1 MGTDCLQGH
10 ERDSFARDELQS
22 EELQP
27 EAPQPEELQPEAPQP
42 EELQPEE
49 PQPKELQPEVPHSD
63 AAPGHAP
70 AFALHIIWVIVPMGQ

>member
-27 EAPQPEELQPEAPQP
+27 EAPQPEELQPE
-42 EELQPEE
+42 E
-49 PQPKELQPEVPHSD
+49 PQPEVPHSD

>member
-1 MGTDCLQGH
+1 MGTDCLQSH
-10 ERDSFARDELQS
+10 ERDSFEREELQS
-22 EELQP
+22 
-27 EAPQPEELQPEAPQP
+27 

>member
-1 MGTDCLQGH
+1 MGPDGLQGH

-27 EAPQPEELQPEAPQP
+27 EELQPEAPQP
-42 EELQPEE
+42 EELQPE
-49 PQPKELQPEVPHSD
+49 VPHPD

>member
-10 ERDSFARDELQS
+10 ERDSFEREELQS
-22 EELQP
+22 
-27 EAPQPEELQPEAPQP
+27 

>member
-1 MGTDCLQGH
+1 MGTDGLQGH

-27 EAPQPEELQPEAPQP
+27 EELQPEA
-42 EELQPEE
+42 
-49 PQPKELQPEVPHSD
+49 PQPKELQPEVPHPD

>member
-10 ERDSFARDELQS
+10 ERDSFEREELQS
-22 EELQP
+22 EEL
-27 EAPQPEELQPEAPQP
+27 
-42 EELQPEE
+42 
-49 PQPKELQPEVPHSD
+49 QPKELQPEVPHPD

>member
-1 MGTDCLQGH
+1 MGADGLQGH

-27 EAPQPEELQPEAPQP
+27 EAPQPEELQPE
-42 EELQPEE
+42 
-49 PQPKELQPEVPHSD
+49 VPHPD
-63 AAPGHAP
+63 VAPGHAP

>member
-1 MGTDCLQGH
+1 MGADCLQGH

-22 EELQP
+22 E
-27 EAPQPEELQPEAPQP
+27 APQPEELQPE
-42 EELQPEE
+42 
-49 PQPKELQPEVPHSD
+49 VPHPD

>member
-27 EAPQPEELQPEAPQP
+27 EAPQPEELQPE
-42 EELQPEE
+42 
-49 PQPKELQPEVPHSD
+49 VPHPD
-63 AAPGHAP
+63 ASPGHAP

>member
-27 EAPQPEELQPEAPQP
+27 EAPQPE
-42 EELQPEE
+42 
-49 PQPKELQPEVPHSD
+49 VPHPD

>member
-22 EELQP
+22 EER
-27 EAPQPEELQPEAPQP
+27 QPEAPQP

-49 PQPKELQPEVPHSD
+49 PQPKELQPEVPHPD

>member
-22 EELQP
+22 
-27 EAPQPEELQPEAPQP
+27 EELQPEAPQP

>member
-10 ERDSFARDELQS
+10 ERDSFARDELQ
-22 EELQP
+22 P
-27 EAPQPEELQPEAPQP
+27 EAPQPEELQPE
-42 EELQPEE
+42 
-49 PQPKELQPEVPHSD
+49 VPHPD

>member
-1 MGTDCLQGH
+1 MGTDCLQSH
-10 ERDSFARDELQS
+10 ERDSFEREELQS

-27 EAPQPEELQPEAPQP
+27 E
-42 EELQPEE
+42 E
-49 PQPKELQPEVPHSD
+49 PQPEVPHSD

>member
-1 MGTDCLQGH
+1 MGTDCLQSH
-10 ERDSFARDELQS
+10 ERDSFERDELQS

-27 EAPQPEELQPEAPQP
+27 E
-42 EELQPEE
+42 
-49 PQPKELQPEVPHSD
+49 VPHPD

>member
-1 MGTDCLQGH
+1 MGTDGLQGH

-27 EAPQPEELQPEAPQP
+27 EELQPEA
-42 EELQPEE
+42 LQPE
-49 PQPKELQPEVPHSD
+49 ELQPEVPHSD

>member
-1 MGTDCLQGH
+1 MGTDCLQSH
-10 ERDSFARDELQS
+10 ERDSSEQEELQS
-22 EELQP
+22 
-27 EAPQPEELQPEAPQP
+27 

-49 PQPKELQPEVPHSD
+49 PQPKELQPEVPHPD

>member
-1 MGTDCLQGH
+1 MGTDCLQSH
-10 ERDSFARDELQS
+10 ERDSFEREELQS

-27 EAPQPEELQPEAPQP
+27 EEL
-42 EELQPEE
+42 
-49 PQPKELQPEVPHSD
+49 QPKELQPEVPHSD

>member
-10 ERDSFARDELQS
+10 ERDSFEREELQS
-22 EELQP
+22 
-27 EAPQPEELQPEAPQP
+27 

-49 PQPKELQPEVPHSD
+49 PQPKELQPEVPHPD
-63 AAPGHAP
+63 AAPGQAP

>member
-1 MGTDCLQGH
+1 MGTDCLQSH
-10 ERDSFARDELQS
+10 ERDSS
-22 EELQP
+22 EQ
-27 EAPQPEELQPEAPQP
+27 EELQPEAPQP

-49 PQPKELQPEVPHSD
+49 PQPEVPHSD

>member
-1 MGTDCLQGH
+1 MGTDGLQGH
-10 ERDSFARDELQS
+10 ERDLFARDELQS
-22 EELQP
+22 
-27 EAPQPEELQPEAPQP
+27 

-49 PQPKELQPEVPHSD
+49 PQPKELQPEVPHPD

>member
-1 MGTDCLQGH
+1 MGTDGLQGH

-27 EAPQPEELQPEAPQP
+27 EELQPEALQPEELQPE
-42 EELQPEE
+42 
-49 PQPKELQPEVPHSD
+49 VPHPD

>member
-1 MGTDCLQGH
+1 MGADGLQGH

-27 EAPQPEELQPEAPQP
+27 EAPQPEELQPE
-42 EELQPEE
+42 
-49 PQPKELQPEVPHSD
+49 VPHPD

>member
-27 EAPQPEELQPEAPQP
+27 EAPQPEELQPE
-42 EELQPEE
+42 E
-49 PQPKELQPEVPHSD
+49 PQPKELQPEVPHPD

>member
-27 EAPQPEELQPEAPQP
+27 EAPQPEELQPE
-42 EELQPEE
+42 
-49 PQPKELQPEVPHSD
+49 VPHPD

-70 AFALHIIWVIVPMGQ
+70 AFALHIIWVIVPMGGRTLRRAC